1 MTGYA
6 FDASIRSAAAMT
18 APRVSVLLP
27 CRNGARTLQLAL
39 GSMLAQTFTE
49 FELLLLDDGSADE
62 STAIASHFNDSRVR
76 VLSDGMHRGL
86 PVRLNEG
93 VSRARGQYIARM
105 DADDVSFPC
114 RLERQVAYLDRNP
127 QIDLVGC
134 RAVVFR
140 DSGDIVGL
148 LPFAPDH
155 VALCARPWRNIPLPH
170 PTWMGRRQWFRT
182 HAYRLPEVRLA
193 EDQELLLRARETS
206 RYACLDDVLFG
217 YRQGPFRLRRTLLAR
232 RSLLGAQL
240 RLFAG
245 RGQWGHAVKALS
257 LSIAKMGIDLLA
269 AIPRGEV
276 LFFARMSES
285 ASAAVIEELYRCL
298 DPGKE
303 EFASR

>member
-1 MTGYA
+1 MTGC
-6 FDASIRSAAAMT
+6 ASDVWSGRTPAMN

-27 CRNGARTLQLAL
+27 SRNSHRTLELAL
-39 GSMLAQTFTE
+39 RSMLAQTFTD
-49 FELLLLDDGSADE
+49 FELLLLDDGSTDE
-62 STAIASHFNDSRVR
+62 STAIVPHFNDTRIRVF
-76 VLSDGMHRGL
+76 SDGRHRGL
-86 PVRLNEG
+86 TWRLNQG
-93 VSRARGQYIARM
+93 VSCARGEYIARM
-105 DADDVSFPC
+105 DADDVSFPR

-232 RSLLGAQL
+232 RSLLAAQL

-245 RGQWGHAVKALS
+245 RGHWG
-257 LSIAKMGIDLLA
+257 D
-269 AIPRGEV
+269 AIKTVPQ
-276 LFFARMSES
+276 
-285 ASAAVIEELYRCL
+285 
-298 DPGKE
+298 
-303 EFASR
+303 